1 MLMAEPDSHP
11 NPSILS
17 HVSIGTNDFTRALVF
32 YDAVVGAIGGRRVME
47 HPGAVAYGRAY
58 PEFWIH
64 EPYDGAPATVGNGT
78 HIAFVAASKAEV
90 DAFHAAGI
98 AAGAT
103 DDGKPG
109 PRPDYGEPYY
119 GSFLRDPDG
128 HKIEAAFWDDELA
141 RRLGMA

>member
-1 MLMAEPDSHP
+1 MEL
-11 NPSILS
+11 LS
-17 HVSIGTNDFTRALVF
+17 NRHTSRHQRGEKCLKMREA
-32 YDAVVGAIGGRRVME
+32 ARGRPFR
-47 HPGAVAYGRAY
+47 R
-58 PEFWIH
+58 
-64 EPYDGAPATVGNGT
+64 DLQCQQ
-78 HIAFVAASKAEV
+78 SEV
-90 DAFHAAGI
+90 D
-98 AAGAT
+98 AGAT